1 MSIYQPLQSYLTDRA
16 DASVVMTYSEIERLL
31 GRRLPNTAYGDNKRQ
46 WWANTETH
54 SQALAW
60 LRANRKAKLDVNREQ
75 VTFIRQDVAVTH
87 SAHSDARSLDLS
99 GLQPA
104 AIRLLE
110 DMAEERGVSLA
121 TAAADLLNQMARR
134 RRQATLDWFEGR
146 SAYSDITSAELVRE
160 DRDAR

>member
-1 MSIYQPLQSYLTDRA
+1 VSVYQPLQSYLTERA
-16 DASVVMTYSEIERLL
+16 DASVMMTYAEIERLL

-60 LRANRKAKLDVNREQ
+60 LRANRKAKLDVHREE
-75 VTFIRQDVAVTH
+75 VTFIRQDDGPTH
-87 SAHSDARSLDLS
+87 ASDRDDRSIDLS

-110 DMAEERGVSLA
+110 DMAEERGVTLSIAA
-121 TAAADLLNQMARR
+121 TDLLNQMARR
-134 RRQATLDWFEGR
+134 RRQATLDWFEGK
-146 SAYSDITSAELVRE
+146 SAWSEVTSAELLRE